1 MEPLHILYEDPHL
14 VICCKPVGVLSEDG
28 QAGRC
33 MPELLREH
41 YRSLGQKNPY
51 IATVHRL
58 DKITGGVMVFSR
70 RREVTGKITAAV
82 QAHEIVKEYL
92 AVLRGHPAEP
102 AATLTDLL
110 FRDAGHNKSYVVKRP
125 RKGVRE
131 ASLFY
136 RELSRTEELSL
147 VRVQLHTGRTH
158 QIRVQFAARGMPLAG
173 DRKYGTAEESA
184 VPLALWACHLAF
196 THPESGER
204 MDFVRLPPPQEPWTQ
219 FDRAAMERNIKNG

>member
-1 MEPLHILYEDPHL
+1 METLHILYEDPHL

-70 RREVTGKITAAV
+70 RREVTGKLTAAV

-158 QIRVQFAARGMPLAG
+158 QIRVHMAYIGHPILG
-173 DRKYGTAEESA
+173 DTVYGNKKPVPGLQGQCLHAVGLKFIHPRTGELVELTCGLPEEFEKQLKKY
-184 VPLALWACHLAF
+184 
-196 THPESGER
+196 
-204 MDFVRLPPPQEPWTQ
+204 
-219 FDRAAMERNIKNG
+219 RNMA

>member
-70 RREVTGKITAAV
+70 RREVTGKLTAAV

-158 QIRVQFAARGMPLAG
+158 QIRVHMAYIGHPILG
-173 DRKYGTAEESA
+173 DTVYGNKKPVPGLQGQCLHAVGLKFIHPRTGELVELTCGLPEEFEKQLKKY
-184 VPLALWACHLAF
+184 
-196 THPESGER
+196 
-204 MDFVRLPPPQEPWTQ
+204 
-219 FDRAAMERNIKNG
+219 RNMA